1 MRMKFFF
8 AVTIFSCQVSMSQNV
23 GIGTTNPQSTLDVRG
38 NQRFGGVTRFL
49 TYDSVSG
56 KIEWRNSYLF
66 FPESQFLFKHSAAA
80 DGFYYNNSGGVTG
93 QLEYRNALG
102 EPVFYTN
109 FTNGNGYFK
118 SNLGIGTTNPL
129 TRLHVFNG
137 ASGNVTPFTPLVVE
151 SNSATYINLLSP
163 NFEESGLLFGKTNDA
178 ASGGIVYNNGNTLNG
193 LQFRTNGN
201 LTKMVISNEGN
212 VSIGGGEYN
221 AQASLEVFRGSSS
234 PSGTAAF
241 WGTNNISNFNHGTNE
256 YTFIRGGKS
265 NSHVILNDLGTGN
278 VGVGLG
284 NPTYKLDVSNRMRI
298 RSGGSNVTSAGI
310 WLNNNSNTEAAFL
323 GMEDDTHIGFF
334 GNSPAGWK
342 FSMNTNTGALKVNGS
357 EGQNGQVLKS
367 NGSSAPSWA
376 TLGSFIKTVYAT
388 GPSTETVISNVN
400 GWTELPPSL
409 TITVDVKSRLI
420 ISGNFSLYG
429 PDCSPCANGYG
440 KFAITVGNFFIHNSN
455 PEGFATVFM
464 EANGEGA
471 YTLANIMYDVQPGT
485 YPIRFYAIRN
495 ATGNNY
501 TMRSEFVS
509 VMALPID

>member
-1 MRMKFFF
+1 MKFFF
-8 AVTIFSCQVSMSQNV
+8 AATIFFCQVSMSQNV

-102 EPVFYTN
+102 EPVFFTN

-163 NFEESGLLFGKTNDA
+163 DAQESGLLFGKTNDA

-201 LTKMVISNEGN
+201 LTKMVISNAGN
-212 VSIGGGEYN
+212 VSIGGGNYN
-221 AQASLEVFRGSSS
+221 ALASLEVFRGTA
-234 PSGTAAF
+234 PYGTAMF
-241 WGTNNISNFNHGTNE
+241 RGTQYTSLFNTDVTEHT
-256 YTFIRGGKS
+256 YIRGGKP
-265 NSHVILNDLGTGN
+265 NSHVFINDHLGAGN
-278 VGVGLG
+278 VAIG
-284 NPTYKLDVSNRMRI
+284 NDNPSYKLDVSNRMRI

-310 WLNNNSNTEAAFL
+310 WFNNNFNTEAAFL

-342 FSMNTNTGALKVNGS
+342 FAMNTTTGALKINGS
-357 EGQNGQVLKS
+357 EGQPGQVVQS
-367 NGSSAPSWA
+367 NGSGSAPGWVNPTTLLYDNMQFYLQSSMVTIVNNGGQQLPGISGTLVVTRPSKVMISFFGYGRSIGCSFCGSSNVSVWA
-376 TLGSFIKTVYAT
+376 TLSETTTGAGFAPTIAYAD
-388 GPSTETVISNVN
+388 I
-400 GWTELPPSL
+400 
-409 TITVDVKSRLI
+409 
-420 ISGNFSLYG
+420 
-429 PDCSPCANGYG
+429 ANGHNTG
-440 KFAITVGNFFIHNSN
+440 LGN
-455 PEGFATVFM
+455 GFVI
-464 EANGEGA
+464 G
-471 YTLANIMYDVQPGT
+471 TLNPGT
-485 YPIRFYAIRN
+485 Y
-495 ATGNNY
+495 
-501 TMRSEFVS
+501 S
-509 VMALPID
+509 VRADAQNSGPTAEVFSGRLSLLIIPN